1 MSKSPY
7 PTSPAGKEA
16 DTTEPGISA
25 APPPDAGCFGKPL
38 ASEEL
43 QPKVAANVVW
53 PMLRASHLSCKTS
66 IVLGS

>member
-1 MSKSPY
+1 VSKSPY

-43 QPKVAANVVW
+43 QTKVAANVV
-53 PMLRASHLSCKTS
+53 
-66 IVLGS
+66 